1 MVINKRI
8 LLLACPIFIVIAIC
22 LSAVGYSSFKSLPDL
37 QQFIQQGHIQQQ
49 LGSKSRDI
57 QFLDF
62 SLEAGYQE
70 NFKQVFA
77 LRSYYYQILENNVT
91 PKNPDISQIQA
102 LYVSLLQDQDP
113 NFQQNN
119 QSIYN
124 KINNASLQEILQV
137 TGWDNLQE
145 TVFDNASKKYSAQ
158 YSTLAK
164 DVLLFGVLMKGI
176 LAPYYLQQQLQDT
189 SDGSSYDLIYTVG
202 ITYPGLNFTV
212 FLPLPNSTQLTNINQ
227 PVQTT
232 KSNSCPSM
240 LTGKYNFNNVCT
252 GQDASLYVIKDSYQ
266 NYQGAGGISQ
276 KFKVND
282 NVDAIIYAQFQ
293 LQQKQSALKQSLIN
307 KDYGDLFL
315 ILDDD
320 ELTLLAFDDTTHQM
334 DQSFSQNLVL
344 QIFGQNPNPN
354 EVNEFQ
360 QNFYQVKNGIK
371 DSKLKNQNEKY
382 SDPPQQFSYKVNGKV
397 YYIIFTP
404 IEVYPGQMGSDGQLV
419 INYAEILFYLGYIVS
434 ESDLIQGF
442 QETNDRLN
450 YIELVSFI
458 VISVISFISICI
470 VGRYSYMISYS
481 FQNPI
486 ITMSRLMSE
495 IDPEQI
501 DQEDQYESYQN
512 YFTSDE
518 IKSLFEAMVTLLKNF
533 KYSNQRFHDDDALT
547 LLELSRAKQFYIKF
561 GNQNGVGICC
571 NNIGNIH
578 LKNNRYLE
586 AISEYQEAILMATME
601 YNITKE
607 EMDKE
612 NIEYRKKPQQIIDV
626 INQNSPNRSQRMNG
640 KKKKTFLAGSNQN
653 PSSPLKKPNM
663 LSSQASSMKQQKRN
677 SKDGTVMKPS
687 HFQND
692 EDIQEDDGDIENSQI
707 AKKRMPEQF
716 NQDNTNDNTIY
727 RKKKDDLLMKY
738 DLSKTRLLNRK
749 YQLGVA
755 LFEYSTQQKDDLYHE
770 AIRVFEKC
778 ISLSDSA
785 DPRDF
790 DDDLGY
796 RRPSNTTIIRKI
808 LILTKKSYCH
818 LRLGEYK
825 RAELHIQ
832 EAQQLYEELLLVLQ
846 EEDFHEENTSLFLN
860 IFAQIP
866 PEILLSKIKLQQA
879 ILELAKFNFRK
890 AADILTR
897 IIEEGQ
903 VYDSQIRKYAMML
916 LKNIMEKFNL
926 EIPTLIPKLQKF
938 NLRIIELIMLIDY
951 SKDMTVDQIKY
962 SHARCR
968 SIFDKIDKKDKIGFV
983 QFNELVHEN
992 FPLQEKELYNDL
1004 LEKKIRSIPM
1014 STGGK
1019 SNLYKALDVTT
1030 GLFDKCQQMN
1040 NIEDNQKKSTLDQEN
1055 NERLRFICLFTEGN
1069 NQIKEDQL
1077 EAIKEKMKKKQ
1088 VNLIIINICNQNAN
1102 MLYLRYL
1109 AKEISELGQFFQ
1121 QGDDDVEEY
1130 LNKQREKQIKRQLIC
1145 EYF

>member
-77 LRSYYYQILENNVT
+77 LRSYYYQILENNVI
-91 PKNPDISQIQA
+91 PKNPDISQIPA
-102 LYVSLLQDQDP
+102 LYISLLETQDP
-113 NFQQNN
+113 SFKQNK

-124 KINNASLQEILQV
+124 KINNASQQEILQV

-145 TVFDNASKKYSAQ
+145 TIFDNAAKKYQTQ

-164 DVLLFGVLMKGI
+164 DVLLFGVFMKGI

-212 FLPLPNSTQLTNINQ
+212 FLPLPNSTQLTNINK
-227 PVQTT
+227 PVETT

-240 LTGKYNFNNVCT
+240 LSGKYNFNNVCD
-252 GQDASLYVIKDSYQ
+252 GQDASLYVIKDAYQ

-315 ILDDD
+315 VLDDD
-320 ELTLLAFDDTTHQM
+320 QMTLLAFDDVTHQV
-334 DQSFSQNLVL
+334 DQSFSKNLIL
-344 QIFGQNPNPN
+344 QIFGQNPNQN
-354 EVNEFQ
+354 EVNQFQ
-360 QNFYQVKNGIK
+360 QSFSQVKSDIK
-371 DSKLKNQNEKY
+371 AFKESNQNGKY
-382 SDPPQQFSYKVNGKV
+382 SDPPQKFSYKVNGKV
-397 YYIIFTP
+397 YYIIFSP
-404 IEVYPGQMGSDGQLV
+404 IEVYPGQMDSNGQLV

-442 QETNDRLN
+442 QDTNDRLN

-612 NIEYRKKPQQIIDV
+612 NIEYRKRPQQVIDV
-626 INQNSPNRSQRMNG
+626 INQNSPNRSQRVNG

-663 LSSQASSMKQQKRN
+663 FSSQASSMKQQKRN
-677 SKDGTVMKPS
+677 SKDGVVMKPS

-707 AKKRMPEQF
+707 AKKKMPEQF

-727 RKKKDDLLMKY
+727 RKRKDDLLMKY

-785 DPRDF
+785 DPREF
-790 DDDLGY
+790 DEDLGY

-846 EEDFHEENTSLFLN
+846 EEDYHEENTSLFLN
-860 IFAQIP
+860 IFSQIP

-1040 NIEDNQKKSTLDQEN
+1040 NIEDNQKKMTLDQEN

-1077 EAIKEKMKKKQ
+1077 EAIKEKMKKKS